1 LVCSFASCNTI
12 EEQNIET
19 DDDYTTSCPIPE
31 YYSDHFDAY
40 IDNFSKWLNALL
52 EDNPTFGDYAI
63 RMLDKY
69 SVETKAQLKDRE
81 TVIINNKEI
90 PILSQRLE
98 RRFIELKN
106 IVQGG
111 TLQGISVMRVARI
124 VEKGTDIFAEL
135 YREFDI
141 CQYILGKKI
150 VAVTAMQNDNT
161 LNVIATAEDDIVCTL
176 EISATLAKGE
186 IAKDKHEIISQRG
199 IACDIVVDAQLKQ
212 DSIYVF
218 GAENKKFTDVDFELY
233 GLSIE
238 DIAVVRSAFTI
249 AQKGTKDKMIAID
262 SNLKVLVEKAKASV
276 VTGERQV
283 I

>member
-1 LVCSFASCNTI
+1 MKILQEKLDF
-12 EEQNIET
+12 
-19 DDDYTTSCPIPE
+19 
-31 YYSDHFDAY
+31 
-40 IDNFSKWLNALL
+40 L
-52 EDNPTFGDYAI
+52 
-63 RMLDKY
+63 LDKY
-69 SVETKAQLKDRE
+69 SVETKAVLKDCK
-81 TVIINNKEI
+81 TVVIDGTDT
-90 PILSQRLE
+90 PILSHRLE

-124 VEKGTDIFAEL
+124 VEKGSDVFTEL
-135 YREFDI
+135 YRELDI
-141 CQYILGKKI
+141 CEYVLGRKI
-150 VAVTAMQNDNT
+150 VGITAMQNDNT
-161 LNVIATAEDDIVCTL
+161 LNVIATAEDKIVCTI
-176 EISATLAKGE
+176 EISATLAIGE

-199 IACDIVVDAQLKQ
+199 IACDVVVDAQLKQ

-233 GLSIE
+233 GLSLE

-249 AQKGTKDKMIAID
+249 AQKDTKEEMIALD

-276 VTGERQV
+276 KTGERQV

>member
-1 LVCSFASCNTI
+1 MCILQEKLDF
-12 EEQNIET
+12 
-19 DDDYTTSCPIPE
+19 
-31 YYSDHFDAY
+31 
-40 IDNFSKWLNALL
+40 L
-52 EDNPTFGDYAI
+52 
-63 RMLDKY
+63 LDKY
-69 SVETKAQLKDRE
+69 SVETKAELKDLKVA
-81 TVIINNKEI
+81 TIDGVNT
-90 PILSQRLE
+90 PILSHRLE

-124 VEKGTDIFAEL
+124 VKKGTDVFAEL
-135 YREFDI
+135 YRELDL
-141 CQYILGKKI
+141 CQYILGRKI
-150 VAVTAMQNDNT
+150 LGIMAMQNDNT
-161 LNVIATAEDDIVCTL
+161 LNVIATAEGQVVCTI
-176 EISATLAKGE
+176 EISATLVKGE

-199 IACDIVVDAQLKQ
+199 IACDVVVDAQLKQ

-249 AQKGTKDKMIAID
+249 AQKGTKDEMLALD
-262 SNLKVLVEKAKASV
+262 SNLQELVAKAKKSV
-276 VTGERQV
+276 QTGERQV

>member
-1 LVCSFASCNTI
+1 M
-12 EEQNIET
+12 NILQEKL
-19 DDDYTTSCPIPE
+19 D
-31 YYSDHFDAY
+31 F
-40 IDNFSKWLNALL
+40 L
-52 EDNPTFGDYAI
+52 
-63 RMLDKY
+63 LDKY
-69 SVETKAQLKDRE
+69 SVETKAVLKDCK
-81 TVIINNKEI
+81 TVIIDCEEI
-90 PILSQRLE
+90 PILSHRLE

-124 VEKGTDIFAEL
+124 VEKGSDIFAEL

-141 CQYILGKKI
+141 CQYILGRKI

-161 LNVIATAEDDIVCTL
+161 LNVIATAEDSVVCTI

-186 IAKDKHEIISQRG
+186 IPKDKHEIISQRG
-199 IACDIVVDAQLKQ
+199 IACDVVVDAQLKQ

-249 AQKGTKDKMIAID
+249 AQKVTKDKMLAID
-262 SNLKVLVEKAKASV
+262 SNLKILVEKAKASV
-276 VTGERQV
+276 ETGERQV